1 VSGEHTSLE
10 QKLAEVSKEVVSL
23 RESLDQCMAAR
34 KNAEEECARSLD
46 AARIANQE
54 LQVFSYAVSHDLKEP
69 LRSISS
75 YAELL
80 ERQYGGDERAREFT
94 SFITEGV
101 KRVNTLIESL
111 LTYSRMGAPTR
122 RTAIK
127 LNSAVQWALLNLE
140 QSVRESGAQITCG
153 DLPVLEVD
161 ESQIVQLFQNLLLNA
176 LRYRSSDVPS
186 IEVSVKEGT
195 DAYTISVRD
204 NGLGIEPRYHEQIFT
219 AFKRLHGREVPGTG
233 LGLALCRKI
242 VEGHGGRI
250 WVESEGTHGS
260 VFKFTLPI

>member
-1 VSGEHTSLE
+1 MASTPRSLE
-10 QKLAEVSKEVVSL
+10 QKLAEALSEIASL
-23 RESLDQCMAAR
+23 RESLENCVAAR
-34 KNAEEECARSLD
+34 KNTEEECARALNAVRS
-46 AARIANQE
+46 ANEE
-54 LQVFSYAVSHDLKEP
+54 LQVFSYAMSHDLKEP

-80 ERQYGGDERAREFT
+80 QRHYTGDQQATEFT
-94 SFITEGV
+94 WFITDGV
-101 KRVNTLIESL
+101 RRANTLVEDL
-111 LTYSRMGAPTR
+111 WTYCRTGAPTR

-127 LNSAVQWALLNLE
+127 LNSVVQWALLNLE

-153 DLPVLEVD
+153 DLPVLMVD
-161 ESQIVQLFQNLLLNA
+161 ESQMVQLFQNLLLNS
-176 LRYRSSDVPS
+176 LKYRSSDVPK
-186 IEVSVKEGT
+186 IEISAEEQT

-204 NGLGIEPRYHEQIFT
+204 NGVGIEPQYHCQIFR

-250 WVESEGTHGS
+250 GVESNGKNGS
-260 VFKFTLPI
+260 VFKFTLPT